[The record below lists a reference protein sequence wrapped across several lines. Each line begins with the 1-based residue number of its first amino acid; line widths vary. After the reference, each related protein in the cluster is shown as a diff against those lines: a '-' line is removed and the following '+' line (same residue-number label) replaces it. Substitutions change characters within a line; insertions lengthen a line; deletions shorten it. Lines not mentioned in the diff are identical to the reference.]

1 MKTGQ
6 IIVFNSFVQRKCVDY
21 ALELSCSLLRTSF
34 TENVLYFIHG

>member
-21 ALELSCSLLRTSF
+21 ASQVSCFS
-34 TENVLYFIHG
+34 